1 MKSRMAYGLIA
12 ILAVGLALFVGM
24 AVVAR
29 GQALDLINNPIEVR
43 AALDESPADYG
54 LPYEDVS
61 VTSEDGFRLAGWYV
75 PSENGAVIMAQHGL
89 KSNRTALL
97 EEAKM
102 LHDHGYGVLLTTVRA
117 HDESEGELISFGYH
131 EMKDWDA
138 WYQFLLNREDVN
150 PQKIAVLGN
159 SMGATQAIQY
169 AALNDGI
176 VAVVAHSPFSSI
188 DDTVAVSVTA
198 LTGLPAFPF
207 APMVLFWAEQE
218 LGFDSA
224 EIDAKLWIDD
234 ISPRPVFILQGGKDT
249 VVSTNGGE
257 LLLAAAGDPKEL
269 WFEEDLAHVEFD
281 TQLPEEFEARVVG
294 FFDQYLFPE
303 AP

>member
-1 MKSRMAYGLIA
+1 
-12 ILAVGLALFVGM
+12 
-24 AVVAR
+24 
-29 GQALDLINNPIEVR
+29 
-43 AALDESPADYG
+43 
-54 LPYEDVS
+54 
-61 VTSEDGFRLAGWYV
+61 
-75 PSENGAVIMAQHGL
+75 MAQHGL
-89 KSNRTALL
+89 RSNRTALL

-131 EMKDWDA
+131 EMKDWEA
-138 WYQFLLNREDVN
+138 WYQGLLKQEDVN
-150 PQKIAVLGN
+150 PAKIAVLGN

-169 AALNDGI
+169 AALNDDI
-176 VAVVAHSPFSSI
+176 AAVVAHSPFSSI
-188 DDTVAVSVTA
+188 DDTVAVTVTA

-224 EIDAKLWIDD
+224 EINAKLWIDD
-234 ISPRPVFILQGGKDT
+234 ISPRPVFIMQGGQDP

-269 WFEEDLAHVEFD
+269 WFEEDLAHVDFD
-281 TQLPEEFEARVVG
+281 TELPEEFEARVVG

>member
-1 MKSRMAYGLIA
+1 MKSWVAYGLIA
-12 ILAVGLALFVGM
+12 VLAVGMALFVGM
-24 AVVAR
+24 AFVAR
-29 GQALDLINNPIEVR
+29 GQAHDLITNPIDAR
-43 AALDESPADYG
+43 TALDDSPADFG

-61 VTSEDGFRLAGWYV
+61 VTSEDGIRLVGWYV

-89 KSNRTALL
+89 KSDRTALL
-97 EEAKM
+97 EEAEM
-102 LHDHGYGVLLTTVRA
+102 LHDHGYGVLLSTVRA

-131 EMKDWDA
+131 EMKDWEA
-138 WYQFLLNREDVN
+138 WYQFLLNQEDVD
-150 PQKIAVLGN
+150 PEKIAVLGN

-169 AALNDGI
+169 AALNKDI

-257 LLLAAAGDPKEL
+257 LLFIAAGDPKEL
-269 WFEEDLAHVEFD
+269 WFEENLGHVDFD
-281 TQLPEEFEARVVG
+281 TELPEQFEARVVG
-294 FFDQYLFPE
+294 FFDQYLFPQ

>member
-1 MKSRMAYGLIA
+1 MKSWLVYGLIA

-29 GQALDLINNPIEVR
+29 GQAHDLINNPIEAR
-43 AALDESPADYG
+43 AALDASPADYG

-61 VTSEDGFRLAGWYV
+61 VTSEDGLRLVGWYI

-131 EMKDWDA
+131 EMKDWEA
-138 WYQFLLNREDVN
+138 WYQFLMTQDDVD
-150 PQKIAVLGN
+150 PEKIAVLGN

-169 AALNDGI
+169 AALNDDI

-198 LTGLPAFPF
+198 FTGLPAFPF

-218 LGFDSA
+218 LGLDSA

-269 WFEEDLAHVEFD
+269 WFEEDLAHVDFD
-281 TQLPEEFEARVVG
+281 TQLPEEFEERVVG